1 MWRLVRAAVV
11 GLLIG
16 TLVATLLPD
25 LGEAASFA
33 ARIACILAALMPST
47 VSLRLGASEVRETAA
62 PKRRPHA
69 NRLRDYW
76 AYKVRRPV

>member
-1 MWRLVRAAVV
+1 MQLTATVHGSQNRRMWRLVRAAVI

-33 ARIACILAALMPST
+33 VRIACVLAALIA
-47 VSLRLGASEVRETAA
+47 VDRIAQARG
-62 PKRRPHA
+62 KRGP
-69 NRLRDYW
+69 
-76 AYKVRRPV
+76 